1 MAKEKKLKAFMFIY
15 TREDE
20 ENAPLHSVVVVAF
33 DAKEASKHF
42 GAWLVLKHI
51 NILSL
56 SIYPLRRNKKNASFF
71 SQDFYDK
78 QNMYLYDHEAYNKL
92 YHGPNFKD

>member
-1 MAKEKKLKAFMFIY
+1 MAKEKTIKAFMFTY
-15 TREDE
+15 SREGE
-20 ENAPLHSVVVVAF
+20 EGTPLHSVVVVAY

-56 SIYPLRRNKKNASFF
+56 VIQTLRRSKKNARFY
-71 SQDFYDK
+71 SQDFYNK
-78 QNMYLYDHEAYNKL
+78 QNMYLYDHEEYNRQ
-92 YHGPNFKD
+92 YHGLNFKG